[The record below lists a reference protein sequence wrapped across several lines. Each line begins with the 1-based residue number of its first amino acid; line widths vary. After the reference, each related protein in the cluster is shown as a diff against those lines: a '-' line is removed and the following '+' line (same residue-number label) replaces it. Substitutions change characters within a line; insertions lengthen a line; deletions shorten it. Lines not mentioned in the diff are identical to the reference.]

1 MSEPPTTD
9 QLSEISAL
17 AVRQAADLH
26 AHLEELACLV
36 ALTGMELPPA
46 TRREVHTELHAA
58 VGALYAV
65 QLSVFEPRRG
75 TPADP

>member
-9 QLSEISAL
+9 QLSQTSAV
-17 AVRQAADLH
+17 AIRQAADLY
-26 AHLEELACLV
+26 AHLQELACLA
-36 ALTGMELPPA
+36 ALTGIELPPA

-58 VGALYAV
+58 VAALHAV
-65 QLSVFEPRRG
+65 QLSVSEPRRG